1 MNEACSS
8 ASSRVLRGDG
18 QLGGGEEGLRLAF
31 DANLDCGCE
40 RGRRQHEEDERQENE
55 ALGHDS
61 SFREGIGMEG
71 DRQVF

>member
-1 MNEACSS
+1 MNDACSS
-8 ASSRVLRGDG
+8 ASCALAAVTVS
-18 QLGGGEEGLRLAF
+18 LGRGEECLRLAF
-31 DANLDCGCE
+31 DANLDCRCE
-40 RGRRQHEEDERQENE
+40 RGRGQHEEHERQENE